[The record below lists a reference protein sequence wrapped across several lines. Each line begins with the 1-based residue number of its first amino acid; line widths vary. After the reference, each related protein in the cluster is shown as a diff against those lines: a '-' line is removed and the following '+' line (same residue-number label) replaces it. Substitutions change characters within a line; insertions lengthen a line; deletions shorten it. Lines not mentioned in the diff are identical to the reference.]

1 MEYPHESGKVMH
13 YARIVKIPPIPSEAI
28 PENAFAGA
36 EKTALTTPEITKYTK
51 VAITAAPHRLDNEAL
66 D

>member
-1 MEYPHESGKVMH
+1 MH
-13 YARIVKIPPIPSEAI
+13 HARIVKIPLIPSEAI
-28 PENAFAGA
+28 PENALAGA

-51 VAITAAPHRLDNEAL
+51 VAITAAPHRLDKEAL